1 MPTVGTGEVALDSL
15 NFVSDVLTPPAGYE
29 PVTWEKGPTYT
40 DPNDPEEV
48 NTVADMAGWVKIVP
62 LFADDETP
70 SGTVNGSNVTFTL
83 AHTPN
88 PSASL
93 QLFVNGQ
100 LMTPGATE
108 DFTLSTA
115 TITFATA
122 PDTGSNIRAWYR
134 YV

>member
-1 MPTVGTGEVALDSL
+1 MPTIQVPQTAIDSI
-15 NFVSDVLTPPAGYE
+15 NFSSDVLTPPSGYE
-29 PVTWEKGPTYT
+29 QVIWDKGATYT
-40 DPNDPEEV
+40 DPNDPEQV
-48 NTVADMAGWVKIVP
+48 NTAADMAGYVKIVP

-108 DFTLSTA
+108 DFTLSA
-115 TITFATA
+115 
-122 PDTGSNIRAWYR
+122 
-134 YV
+134 